1 MENVESISATASP
14 RVLVVGIVVLASLI
28 LFSGCAQTNSLLKA
42 SAAERAGFIPS
53 VLPLTAERQRS
64 PFHGVWYKNEDMF
77 YQRRE
82 EVTKLVLLPVRTDF
96 LLEKGWWSELNS
108 LDREGYEADVK
119 ELARYFD
126 QQLRDA
132 FAGEDMNRWE
142 IVDSPDQDCLI
153 VEYALVEVIATK
165 VHINAIGTTLGF
177 LVPGGGLV
185 SRAGGGSIAF
195 EANVYDGKDG
205 ELLVSFADREADKL
219 AIATLK
225 DYQFYAHA
233 RESIREWSEQFALI
247 VNSER
252 DFQVTDSLPVTAAPW

>member
-1 MENVESISATASP
+1 
-14 RVLVVGIVVLASLI
+14 
-28 LFSGCAQTNSLLKA
+28 
-42 SAAERAGFIPS
+42 
-53 VLPLTAERQRS
+53 
-64 PFHGVWYKNEDMF
+64 MF
-77 YQRRE
+77 YKRRA

-96 LLEKGWWSELNS
+96 LLEKGWWSSLNS
-108 LDREGYEADVK
+108 LDQEGYKEDVQS
-119 ELARYFD
+119 LARYFD

-132 FAGEDMNRWE
+132 FATDEMNRWE
-142 IVDSPDQDCLI
+142 IVDQPDEGSLI

-177 LVPGGGLV
+177 FVPGGGLV

-205 ELLVSFADREADKL
+205 ELLVSFADRESDKL
-219 AIATLK
+219 ALATLK

-233 RESIREWSEQFALI
+233 RESIEEWSQQFARI

-252 DFQVTDSLPVTAAPW
+252 DFQVIDSLPVTVNPW